1 MLVSK
6 TNLLMIH
13 PETTFASS
21 WQSKSRRLSGPMFM
35 LILVLL
41 CVLPVATIALI
52 WNNLPKTE
60 EGKLKAKVATIGLP
74 APEYYR
80 TNFRDREPHTG
91 GELLV
96 TNISDQEWTNWS
108 ITVNNAYQ
116 LFDKDPIK
124 PGETVSFKLEGFVS
138 RSGARFSLRY
148 NEIKSVMIYARRPT
162 GDRATF
168 YHEFDTVEKGTRK

>member
-1 MLVSK
+1 MIDSK
-6 TNLLMIH
+6 TNL
-13 PETTFASS
+13 ASS
-21 WQSKSRRLSGPMFM
+21 LQLKSHRLSGRMFM

-41 CVLPVATIALI
+41 CVLPIATIALI
-52 WNNLPKTE
+52 WRNLPKTE
-60 EGKLKAKVATIGLP
+60 EGKLKAKVGTIGLP

-108 ITVNNAYQ
+108 ITINNAYQ
-116 LFDKDPIK
+116 LFDKTSIK
-124 PGETVSFKLEGFVS
+124 PGETVSFKLEGFIS

-148 NEIKSVMIYARRPT
+148 NEIKSVMIYARVPA

-168 YHEFDTVEKGTRK
+168 YHEFDTVEKGTRQ